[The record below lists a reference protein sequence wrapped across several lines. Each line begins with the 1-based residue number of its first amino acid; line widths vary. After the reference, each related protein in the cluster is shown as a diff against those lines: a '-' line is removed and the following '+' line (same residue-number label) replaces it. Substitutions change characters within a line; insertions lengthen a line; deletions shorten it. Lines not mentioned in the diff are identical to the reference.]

1 MGGTRLE
8 SVDPGGVIT
17 EHVPAEN
24 IVGCV
29 VYPAATIV
37 EPGVIEHEEGNRFSL
52 GELDGTTS
60 ERAKAISAAIVG
72 AGLRAPVRGNI
83 RQEIWV
89 KVLGN
94 LAFNPI
100 SALTQAG
107 MAEIAQDPDAGP
119 LARDMMGEAYSVA
132 TALGVEIPISIDQR
146 MAGAEKVGDHK
157 TSMLQ
162 DVELARPIEIG
173 GLVGVVLELGRLV
186 GVPMPCTTAV
196 YACAKLLGAKTLAAA
211 GRSG

>member
-1 MGGTRLE
+1 MKL
-8 SVDPGGVIT
+8 
-17 EHVPAEN
+17 
-24 IVGCV
+24 
-29 VYPAATIV
+29 
-37 EPGVIEHEEGNRFSL
+37 
-52 GELDGTTS
+52 
-60 ERAKAISAAIVG
+60 
-72 AGLRAPVRGNI
+72 
-83 RQEIWV
+83 
-89 KVLGN
+89 LGN

-107 MAEIAQDPDAGP
+107 MAEIAQDPDAERTRPRDDGGGVLRRDGASASRSP
-119 LARDMMGEAYSVA
+119 SASTSGWRAR
-132 TALGVEIPISIDQR
+132 R
-146 MAGAEKVGDHK
+146 RVGDHK

-196 YACAKLLGAKTLAAA
+196 YACAKLLGAKTLEAA

>member
-1 MGGTRLE
+1 M
-8 SVDPGGVIT
+8 
-17 EHVPAEN
+17 
-24 IVGCV
+24 
-29 VYPAATIV
+29 
-37 EPGVIEHEEGNRFSL
+37 
-52 GELDGTTS
+52 
-60 ERAKAISAAIVG
+60 
-72 AGLRAPVRGNI
+72 RGNI

-89 KVLGN
+89 KLLGN

-107 MAEIAQDPDAGP
+107 MAEIAQDPDAGE
-119 LARDMMGEAYSVA
+119 LARAMMGEAYSVA
-132 TALGVEIPISIDQR
+132 TALGVEIPIGIEQR

-173 GLVGVVLELGRLV
+173 GLVGVVLELGKLV